1 MWSQTR
7 SELGPKRALDSG
19 GENRFFLIK
28 GGNERVNG
36 GYKSNVFVYLV
47 NGDDDY
53 LLIEFQKEFFL
64 ALIALILGRTNMEE
78 HRMIQDIVLIQDDI

>member
-1 MWSQTR
+1 M
-7 SELGPKRALDSG
+7 A
-19 GENRFFLIK
+19 
-28 GGNERVNG
+28 
-36 GYKSNVFVYLV
+36 NVSVYLFASWSV

-53 LLIEFQKEFFL
+53 LLIEFQKEFF